1 MIKVKIEKTK
11 KLLSNKINIKEKEE
25 EKDKDKAIMIK
36 MRIMMMTMM
45 MIKRMKQMKIM
56 KMGLMGRAIK
66 MSQKMRENKGQSRK
80 YMLKC
85 QHVGRRSLKLIIQWE
100 E

>member
-1 MIKVKIEKTK
+1 MIKVKIERIK

-25 EKDKDKAIMIK
+25 EKDKDQAIMIK

-45 MIKRMKQMKIM
+45 IKRMKQMKIM
-56 KMGLMGRAIK
+56 KMVLMGRAIK
-66 MSQKMRENKGQSRK
+66 MSQKMRENKGQNRK
-80 YMLKC
+80 FMLKC

>member
-1 MIKVKIEKTK
+1 
-11 KLLSNKINIKEKEE
+11 
-25 EKDKDKAIMIK
+25 MIK

-45 MIKRMKQMKIM
+45 KRMRQMKIM
-56 KMGLMGRAIK
+56 KMALKGRAIK

-80 YMLKC
+80 FMLKC

>member
-1 MIKVKIEKTK
+1 MTKVKIEKTK

-25 EKDKDKAIMIK
+25 EKDKDQVIMIK
-36 MRIMMMTMM
+36 MRIMMTMM